1 MKVLSLNRLKD
12 SEQLL
17 EETFPEVEFVFRK
30 NVNEIEEK
38 DKQDADVVIGYSGK
52 ADQAFFEGMPNLKFV
67 AWYAAGVNSLPLQ
80 YFAERDIVLTNASGI
95 HAKQMSQFVFAYILD
110 DYKQM
115 RVSRQN
121 QDNKVYDSKI
131 TGRRVDGDTLLILGT
146 GNIPKQISK
155 LAQAFEM
162 KIIGINTTGHD
173 VEGFDEVYPLNE
185 LDQVLPKADVV
196 VNVLPETEETYHL
209 LGDKQFDAMKDTAL
223 FINIG
228 RGTIAS
234 EKTIVKALNEEK
246 IRHAYLDVFEKEPLS
261 VDNPLYE
268 LDNVSITAHITGNGK
283 ENFKEASQIFIRNF
297 KHFLN
302 NGDVI
307 ENKVDLSKG
316 Y

>member
-17 EETFPEVEFVFRK
+17 EETFPEVEFVFHK
-30 NVNEIEEK
+30 NVDEIKEQ
-38 DKQDADVVIGYSGK
+38 DKQDAEVVIGYSGK

-67 AWYAAGVNSLPLQ
+67 AWYAAGVNSLPLE

-115 RVSRQN
+115 RVSRHN
-121 QDNKVYDSKI
+121 QENKVYDSKI
-131 TGRRVDGDTLLILGT
+131 TGRRVDGDTILLLGT
-146 GNIPKQISK
+146 GNIPQQIAK
-155 LAQAFEM
+155 LARAFEM
-162 KIIGINTTGHD
+162 NIIGINTTGHE
-173 VEGFDEVYPLNE
+173 VEGFDEVYPLSE
-185 LDQVLPKADVV
+185 LDEVLPKADIV
-196 VNVLPETEETYHL
+196 VNVLPETESTYYL
-209 LGDKQFDAMKDTAL
+209 LKDKQFDAMKESAL

-234 EKTIVKALNEEK
+234 EETIVNALKENK

-261 VDNPLYE
+261 EDNPLYD

-297 KHFLN
+297 KQFLN

>member
-17 EETFPEVEFVFRK
+17 EETFPEVEFVFHK
-30 NVNEIEEK
+30 NVDEIKEQ
-38 DKQDADVVIGYSGK
+38 DKQDAEVVIGYSGK

-67 AWYAAGVNSLPLQ
+67 AWYAAGVNSLPLE

-115 RVSRQN
+115 RVSRHN
-121 QDNKVYDSKI
+121 QENKVYDSKI
-131 TGRRVDGDTLLILGT
+131 TGRRVDGDTILLLGT
-146 GNIPKQISK
+146 GNIPQQIAK
-155 LAQAFEM
+155 LARAFEM
-162 KIIGINTTGHD
+162 NIIGINTTGHE
-173 VEGFDEVYPLNE
+173 VEGFDEVYPLSE
-185 LDQVLPKADVV
+185 LDEVLPKADIV
-196 VNVLPETEETYHL
+196 VNVLPETESTYYL
-209 LGDKQFDAMKDTAL
+209 LKDKQFDAMKESAL

-234 EKTIVKALNEEK
+234 EDTIINALKEGK

-261 VDNPLYE
+261 EDNPLYD

-297 KHFLN
+297 KQFLN

>member
-17 EETFPEVEFVFRK
+17 EETFPETEFVFRK
-30 NVNEIEEK
+30 NVDEISEE
-38 DKQDADVVIGYSGK
+38 DKKDADIVIGYSGK
-52 ADQAFFEGMPNLKFV
+52 ADQAFFEGMPNLKFI
-67 AWYAAGVNSLPLQ
+67 AWYAAGVNNLPLE
-80 YFAERDIVLTNASGI
+80 YLAERDVLLTNASGI
-95 HAKQMSQFVFAYILD
+95 HAKQMSQFAFAYILD

-115 RVSRQN
+115 RVSRHN
-121 QDNKVYDSKI
+121 QDNKVYDSKV
-131 TGRRVDGDTLLILGT
+131 TGRRLDGDTILILGT
-146 GNIPKQISK
+146 GNIPKEIAK
-155 LAQAFEM
+155 LANAFEM
-162 KIIGINTTGHD
+162 KVIGINTTGHEVD
-173 VEGFDEVYPLNE
+173 GFDETYPLNALNE
-185 LDQVLPKADVV
+185 VLPKADIII
-196 VNVLPETEETYHL
+196 NVLPETEDTYHL
-209 LGDKQFDAMKDTAL
+209 LKSEQFDAMKESAL

-234 EKTIVKALNEEK
+234 EETIINALKEDK

-261 VDNPLYE
+261 EDSPLYE

-283 ENFKEASQIFIRNF
+283 ENFNEASQIFIRNF

-302 NGDVI
+302 NGDVV